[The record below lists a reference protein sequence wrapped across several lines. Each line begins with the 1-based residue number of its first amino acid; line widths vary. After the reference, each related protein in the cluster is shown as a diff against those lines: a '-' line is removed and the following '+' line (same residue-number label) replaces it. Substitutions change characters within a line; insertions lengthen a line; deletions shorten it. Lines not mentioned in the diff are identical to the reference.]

1 MDLETTC
8 HFKPGQLLRGLRTS
22 ASALL
27 LLATLACGKPVAEPR
42 PLGVRPLLVRLDC
55 SGSESGGG
63 LDASC
68 YGEAL
73 RDRLSNQARVLPTG
87 HQEADEAAT
96 LVVRLRVLDGR
107 SEVVR
112 QAAGR
117 GFDAGFQEGWKS
129 TGKTEGDLKGVAF
142 DVAAGAVVGTFFGL
156 VAAPVN
162 AATAE
167 TRAIYH
173 NARLGY
179 KPRHVVVQVALVETP
194 DGPEHHLFETTA
206 FDVVKAMQPMS
217 NAEAREPGRL
227 AREEAEALARVVS
240 ERMARDF
247 GWQPERPAGTM
258 AGKPDTD

>member
-1 MDLETTC
+1 MALERTC
-8 HFKPGQLLRGLRTS
+8 YRNLGSLLRGFRTT

-27 LLATLACGKPVAEPR
+27 ILASLACGKPAVEPR
-42 PLGVRPLLVRLDC
+42 PMGGRSLLVHLDC
-55 SGSESGGG
+55 PGCEPGGD
-63 LDASC
+63 LDAR

-73 RDRLSNQARVLPTG
+73 RDRLSNQARVLPPG
-87 HQEADEAAT
+87 HPEADEALT

-117 GFDAGFQEGWKS
+117 GFQAGFQEGWKS
-129 TGKTEGDLKGVAF
+129 SGKTGGGLKDAAF
-142 DVAAGAVVGTFFGL
+142 DLVAGVVVGTFFGL

-167 TRAIYH
+167 TRALYH

-194 DGPEHHLFETTA
+194 GGPERQLFETTA

-227 AREEAEALARVVS
+227 AREEAGALARVVS
-240 ERMARDF
+240 ERMARDY
-247 GWQPERPAGTM
+247 GWQPERSAMTM
-258 AGKPDTD
+258 AGKPDFD